1 MAKGKIFSRDE
12 ADKAGK
18 ASELSQKIFSGF
30 CEKCLIR
37 PDADG
42 QRHALS
48 GQCIHLF
55 INGLQKR
62 HMNIG
67 RKHFHRM
74 RIKGENTRLRALFFR
89 KALHFGKDHLM
100 SQMASVKEADA
111 KDEGLVFG

>member
-37 PDADG
+37 PDADS

-48 GQCIHLF
+48 GQCIHLL

-74 RIKGENTRLRALFFR
+74 RIKVRTPGCAPFSFARRFTSEKTT
-89 KALHFGKDHLM
+89 
-100 SQMASVKEADA
+100 
-111 KDEGLVFG
+111 